1 MNLYNSTATESSY
14 DALGID
20 GTKIPDRV
28 AAMNIIQQSDG
39 GLAAFPV
46 TSDFIYDDVTINS
59 TQF

>member
-28 AAMNIIQQSDG
+28 AAMNII
-39 GLAAFPV
+39 
-46 TSDFIYDDVTINS
+46 
-59 TQF
+59 